1 MKVEATDVYGSIVR
15 IYKLLHRKL
24 SERMGNTSLTILDF
38 WILKSLREGPKP
50 MVELANSLY
59 VTQAAVTNSV
69 DRLEQGGLVSR
80 SRDKRDRR
88 VNIISI
94 TEKGEEFLAG
104 IDAAYRQVASASL
117 SELSPE
123 EMAELSALLNKVLK
137 GLLKATG
144 EGE

>member
-94 TEKGEEFLAG
+94 TEKGGRSSWPA
-104 IDAAYRQVASASL
+104 
-117 SELSPE
+117 
-123 EMAELSALLNKVLK
+123 
-137 GLLKATG
+137 
-144 EGE
+144 